1 MNYRLYEW
9 KIIYVFI
16 VVFALIQVG
25 AYMVLTVSNEN
36 IAREN
41 AGHDLQIASDV
52 MRNLVLL
59 RSRQLALTGQ
69 VIAADSNVR
78 EAIATGDRLAIEAT
92 LQNNGFRIQAA
103 AMLLTDMNRNVIA
116 YVSGPA
122 ATLESGPVEVN
133 PAILQLSPPPQM
145 IAPMNMSGEALHQIV
160 TIPINSPEP
169 IGWLSI
175 GFPMGDPLW
184 QVLGGDAN
192 ANYAFFARLAGG
204 QWRMHVS
211 TFPTDVSEGLL
222 SEFIASDGVA
232 SAFDNDENH
241 YLLNMLPL
249 VRSEGLE
256 VIGVLGKSL
265 DEVMGPFDQL
275 QNSLLVWMMA
285 SVALSILAVFLL
297 TRLMIGPLNTLAHL
311 DTLTGVANRRLLD
324 MSIAR
329 LCAQPMPAAQISS
342 FAVLLMDT
350 DEFKQIND
358 TLGHD
363 GGDQVLRII
372 ARRLKTS
379 LRKSDL
385 IARYGGDEFAV
396 LLHGATRE
404 STLQVLET
412 LVQALHKPMQV
423 DGREFPVHL
432 SIGVALAPQD
442 GTEASEL
449 LKNADMAMYAAKQ
462 SPDAFVFFDEIKN
475 SGGPLGRLTTR
486 SA

>member
-16 VVFALIQVG
+16 VVFALIQIG

-59 RSRQLALTGQ
+59 RSRQLALAGQ
-69 VIAADSNVR
+69 VIAADATVR
-78 EAIATGDRLAIEAT
+78 EAIATGDRLAMEAT

-122 ATLESGPVEVN
+122 STRQSGTVRVN
-133 PAILQLSPPPQM
+133 PAILQSPLPLQL
-145 IAPMNMSGEALHQIV
+145 IAPMDSSGEVLHQIV
-160 TIPINSPEP
+160 TIPINAPQP
-169 IGWLSI
+169 VGWLSI

-184 QVLGGDAN
+184 QALGGDAN
-192 ANYAFFARLAGG
+192 ANYAFFARIVGTP
-204 QWRMHVS
+204 WKMHAS
-211 TFPTDVSEGLL
+211 TFPTEVGDGMLEQ
-222 SEFIASDGVA
+222 FISADGVA
-232 SAFDNDENH
+232 PSFESGQHN

-256 VIGVLGKSL
+256 VIGVMGKSL

-275 QNSLLVWMMA
+275 QTSLMRWMLA
-285 SVALSILAVFLL
+285 SVALSVLAVFLL
-297 TRLMIGPLNTLAHL
+297 TRLMVGPLNTLAHL

-324 MSIAR
+324 MSIGR
-329 LCAQPMPAAQISS
+329 LCMKPVGAPFNS
-342 FAVLLMDT
+342 FAVLLLDMND
-350 DEFKQIND
+350 FKQIND
-358 TLGHD
+358 TRGHD
-363 GGDQVLRII
+363 AGDQVLRII
-372 ARRLKTS
+372 GRRLKAA

-404 STLQVLET
+404 STRQVMEGLMLSLQ
-412 LVQALHKPMQV
+412 KPMQV
-423 DGREFPVHL
+423 DGREFPVRF
-432 SIGVALAPQD
+432 SIGAALAPQD
-442 GTEASEL
+442 GTEGAEL
-449 LKNADMAMYAAKQ
+449 LRNADQAMYAAKK
-462 SPDAFVFFDEIKN
+462 SPHAFVFFDEIGEPEKVT
-475 SGGPLGRLTTR
+475 GRLTAR

>member
-16 VVFALIQVG
+16 VVFALIQAG

-41 AGHDLQIASDV
+41 ASHDLQIASDV

-69 VIAADSNVR
+69 VIAADATVR
-78 EAIATGDRLAIEAT
+78 EAIATGNRLAIEAT

-122 ATLESGPVEVN
+122 SGGQPDPVSVN
-133 PAILQLSPPPQM
+133 PAILQSPPPPQM
-145 IAPMNMSGEALHQIV
+145 IAPMDTSGEVLHQIV
-160 TIPINSPEP
+160 TIPINAPQP
-169 IGWLSI
+169 VGWLSI

-184 QVLGGDAN
+184 QVLGGEAN
-192 ANYAFFARLAGG
+192 ASYAFFARTANTP
-204 QWRMHVS
+204 WKMHAS
-211 TFPTDVSEGLL
+211 TFPTEVGDGLL
-222 SEFIASDGVA
+222 EQFTAVDEVA
-232 SAFDNDENH
+232 SSFENGPH
-241 YLLNMLPL
+241 NYLLNMLPL
-249 VRSEGLE
+249 VRTEGLE
-256 VIGVLGKSL
+256 VIGVMGKSL

-275 QNSLLVWMMA
+275 QTSLMRWMLA

-297 TRLMIGPLNTLAHL
+297 TRLMVGPLNTLAHL

-329 LCAQPMPAAQISS
+329 LCMQPVGAPLNQ
-342 FAVLLMDT
+342 FAVLLLDMD
-350 DEFKQIND
+350 DFKQIND
-358 TLGHD
+358 TRGHD
-363 GGDQVLRII
+363 AGDQVLRII
-372 ARRLKTS
+372 GRRLKAA

-404 STLQVLET
+404 STRQVMEALMQSLQ
-412 LVQALHKPMQV
+412 KPMQV
-423 DGREFPVHL
+423 DGREFPVHF
-432 SIGVALAPQD
+432 SIGAALAPQD
-442 GTEASEL
+442 GTEAAVL
-449 LKNADMAMYAAKQ
+449 LKNADQAMYAAKK
-462 SPDAFVFFDEIKN
+462 SPHAFVFFDEIAEPEKIT
-475 SGGPLGRLTTR
+475 GRLTTR
-486 SA
+486 RA

>member
-16 VVFALIQVG
+16 VVFALIQAG

-41 AGHDLQIASDV
+41 ASHDLRIASDV

-69 VIAADSNVR
+69 VIAADATVR
-78 EAIATGDRLAIEAT
+78 EAIATRDRLAIEAT

-122 ATLESGPVEVN
+122 STGQPDPVNVN
-133 PAILQLSPPPQM
+133 PAILQSPPPPQL
-145 IAPMNMSGEALHQIV
+145 IAPMDTSGEVLHQIV
-160 TIPINSPEP
+160 TIPINAPQP
-169 IGWLSI
+169 VGWLSI

-192 ANYAFFARLAGG
+192 ANYAFFARIAGTP
-204 QWRMHVS
+204 WKMHAS
-211 TFPTDVSEGLL
+211 TFPNEVGDGLL
-222 SEFIASDGVA
+222 EQFIAADGVA
-232 SAFDNDENH
+232 PSFENGQH
-241 YLLNMLPL
+241 NYLLNMLPL
-249 VRSEGLE
+249 VRTEGLE
-256 VIGVLGKSL
+256 VIGVMGKSL

-275 QNSLLVWMMA
+275 QTSLMRWMLA

-297 TRLMIGPLNTLAHL
+297 TRLMVGPLNTLAHL

-329 LCAQPMPAAQISS
+329 LCMQPVGAPLNQ
-342 FAVLLMDT
+342 FAVLLLDMD
-350 DEFKQIND
+350 DFKQIND
-358 TLGHD
+358 TRGHD
-363 GGDQVLRII
+363 AGDQVLRII
-372 ARRLKTS
+372 GRRLKAA

-404 STLQVLET
+404 STRQVMEALMQSLQ
-412 LVQALHKPMQV
+412 KPMQV
-423 DGREFPVHL
+423 DGREFPVHF
-432 SIGVALAPQD
+432 SIGAALAPQD
-442 GTEASEL
+442 GTEAAVL
-449 LKNADMAMYAAKQ
+449 LKNADQAMYAAKK
-462 SPDAFVFFDEIKN
+462 SPHAFVFFDEIGEPEKIT
-475 SGGPLGRLTTR
+475 GRLTTR

>member
-25 AYMVLTVSNEN
+25 AYMVLTVSNES

-41 AGHDLQIASDV
+41 ASHDLQVASDV

-69 VIAADSNVR
+69 VIAADATVR
-78 EAIATGDRLAIEAT
+78 EAIATGNRLAIEAT

-103 AMLLTDMNRNVIA
+103 AMLLTDMSRNVIA

-122 ATLESGPVEVN
+122 SSGQSDPIRVN
-133 PAILQLSPPPQM
+133 PAILQSPPPPQL
-145 IAPMNMSGEALHQIV
+145 IAPMDTSGEVLHQIV
-160 TIPINSPEP
+160 TIPINAPQP
-169 IGWLSI
+169 VGWLSI

-192 ANYAFFARLAGG
+192 ANYAFFARTAGTS
-204 QWRMHVS
+204 WKMHAS
-211 TFPTDVSEGLL
+211 TFPTEVGDDMLEQFTAMDAVAPSFE
-222 SEFIASDGVA
+222 DGQH
-232 SAFDNDENH
+232 N

-256 VIGVLGKSL
+256 VIGVMGKSL

-275 QNSLLVWMMA
+275 QTSLMRWMLA

-297 TRLMIGPLNTLAHL
+297 TRLMVGPLNTLAHL

-329 LCAQPMPAAQISS
+329 LCMQPVGTPLNH
-342 FAVLLMDT
+342 FAVLLLDMD
-350 DEFKQIND
+350 DFKQIND
-358 TLGHD
+358 TRGHD
-363 GGDQVLRII
+363 AGDQVLRII
-372 ARRLKTS
+372 GRRLKAA

-404 STLQVLET
+404 STRQVMEALI
-412 LVQALHKPMQV
+412 QALQKPMQV
-423 DGREFPVHL
+423 DGREFPVHF
-432 SIGVALAPQD
+432 SIGAALAPQD
-442 GTEASEL
+442 GTEAAVL
-449 LKNADMAMYAAKQ
+449 LKNADQAMYAAKK
-462 SPDAFVFFDEIKN
+462 SPHAFVFFDEIGEPEKIT
-475 SGGPLGRLTTR
+475 GRLTTR